1 MTNEETSRRVVVTG
15 LGVVSAIGA
24 TKDAFWSACRE
35 GRGGLKATTKDDPL
49 PITTYAPADCFTGD
63 ILDFGELDAAQK
75 KAIRKG
81 CKLMAREIQM
91 GVASAQLAIQDAKLH
106 GDYPA
111 LRVGVSFASD
121 YIVTTPQEMIDATFA
136 CREVVDGVARLRFDK
151 WRELGMKKMTPLWQ
165 LKYLTNMSA
174 SHITIYNEF
183 FGPAF
188 DVTNREAS
196 FGVALAEAIETI
208 KRGAADAMIVGATGS
223 RLHPYR
229 FVDALKYGE
238 ISEEILRAHG
248 ATEPKACL
256 PFDARR
262 FGEIPGEGAGALLI
276 EAEETAKKRG
286 ARIYAEAVGGA
297 TRCVVRHERD
307 LGGSGCD
314 LSATVETLRESFRL
328 TLKALT
334 ERFGISAAD
343 VGHINAAARGDV
355 ALDAAEAFGLR
366 DVFGDALDAIPT
378 TTLSGHIGNP
388 GAGGGAI
395 QTIASLLAL
404 EYNELFP
411 ILNYGVA
418 DSDCRINATRVFG
431 VDPGDS
437 FIKLCANASGQT
449 SAVYLRRFRD

>member
-174 SHITIYNEF
+174 SHITIYN
-183 FGPAF
+183 
-188 DVTNREAS
+188 
-196 FGVALAEAIETI
+196 
-208 KRGAADAMIVGATGS
+208 
-223 RLHPYR
+223 
-229 FVDALKYGE
+229 
-238 ISEEILRAHG
+238 
-248 ATEPKACL
+248 
-256 PFDARR
+256 
-262 FGEIPGEGAGALLI
+262 
-276 EAEETAKKRG
+276 
-286 ARIYAEAVGGA
+286 
-297 TRCVVRHERD
+297 
-307 LGGSGCD
+307 
-314 LSATVETLRESFRL
+314 
-328 TLKALT
+328 
-334 ERFGISAAD
+334 
-343 VGHINAAARGDV
+343 
-355 ALDAAEAFGLR
+355 
-366 DVFGDALDAIPT
+366 
-378 TTLSGHIGNP
+378 
-388 GAGGGAI
+388 
-395 QTIASLLAL
+395 
-404 EYNELFP
+404 
-411 ILNYGVA
+411 
-418 DSDCRINATRVFG
+418 
-431 VDPGDS
+431 
-437 FIKLCANASGQT
+437 
-449 SAVYLRRFRD
+449 

>member
-1 MTNEETSRRVVVTG
+1 MKNEETSRRVVVTG
-15 LGVVSAIGA
+15 LGVVSALGA
-24 TKDAFWSACRE
+24 TKDEFWNACRE
-35 GRGGLKATTKDDPL
+35 DRSGLKATAKDDPL

-63 ILDFGELDAAQK
+63 IRDFGELGDSQK

-91 GVASAQLAIQDAKLH
+91 GVASAQLALQDARLR
-106 GDYPA
+106 DEYPS

-121 YIVTTPQEMIDATFA
+121 YIVTTPQEMIDAMLS
-136 CREVVDGVARLRFDK
+136 CREVVDGVPRLRFDK
-151 WRELGMKKMTPLWQ
+151 WPELGMKKMTPLWQ
-165 LKYLTNMSA
+165 LKYLTNMAA

-183 FGPAF
+183 FGPTH

-196 FGVALAEAIETI
+196 FGISLAEAVETI

-238 ISEEILRAHG
+238 ISEEILRARG
-248 ATEPKACL
+248 ATEPKPCL

-262 FGEIPGEGAGALLI
+262 FGEIPGEGAGALFI

-286 ARIYAEAVGGA
+286 AKIYAEAVGGT
-297 TRCVVRHERD
+297 TRSVVCHERN
-307 LGGSGCD
+307 LNGKGCD
-314 LSATVETLRESFRL
+314 LGATVETLRESFRL
-328 TLKALT
+328 TLEALT
-334 ERFGISAAD
+334 ERFGIGAAD
-343 VGHINAAARGDV
+343 VGHINAAARGD
-355 ALDAAEAFGLR
+355 ALLDAAEAFGLR
-366 DVFGDALDAIPT
+366 DVFGDALDSIPT

-395 QTIASLLAL
+395 QTIASILAL
-404 EYNELFP
+404 EHNELFP

-418 DSDCRINATRVFG
+418 DSDCRINAVRRFG
-431 VDPGDS
+431 EDPGDS

-449 SAVYLRRFRD
+449 SAVYLRRFHD